1 MNIIFKR
8 GIINFFIFFITISS
22 FSQVTQRYAGISQI
36 PEYSRM
42 GGATTKNNIGSENV
56 NSIQANV
63 YLYPT
68 YDNDAVI
75 STTTNRKYSIS
86 NINLNL
92 YSNSFDSEMSSDSL
106 YVFDNKWLKSV
117 VVNNTMYKVY
127 YDLVES
133 DYKIYQVIYENDN
146 FSLIRLDK
154 IISKEIR
161 DPLNINPPKISYGKG
176 VNYYVKNGS
185 DMTKISLKNKSIL
198 QLLKDKK
205 NMVMAF
211 AKKYKLSYKKEKDLN
226 KIFKYYDSL

>member
-1 MNIIFKR
+1 MKFIFKR
-8 GIINFFIFFITISS
+8 SVINIFIFFITISS
-22 FSQVTQRYAGISQI
+22 FSQVTKRYSGISQI

-42 GGATTKNNIGSENV
+42 GGATTKNNINSENV
-56 NSIQANV
+56 NSVQAKV

-68 YDNDAVI
+68 YDNAAVI

-117 VVNNTMYKVY
+117 EINNTMYKVY
-127 YDLVES
+127 FDLVES

-161 DPLNINPPKISYGKG
+161 DPLNINPPKISFGKG
-176 VNYYVKNGS
+176 INYYIKNGS
-185 DMTKISLKNKSIL
+185 DMTKISLKKKSIL
-198 QLLKDKK
+198 QLFKDKK
-205 NMVMAF
+205 NIVMAF
-211 AKKYKLSYKKEKDLN
+211 AKKYKLSYNKEKDL
-226 KIFKYYDSL
+226 KKLFKYYDSL

>member
-68 YDNDAVI
+68 YDNAAVI

-176 VNYYVKNGS
+176 INYYVKNGS
-185 DMTKISLKNKSIL
+185 DMTKISLKKKSIL